1 MSLSTSKTGKN
12 SMWNAGEKNVVS
24 SCSVWQGGEKAEWAS
39 LAVAQECA
47 GTKLADFV
55 LPENAILSNVESNV
69 QKPLWKADWRLWK
82 SVLSIEGLSCCSSK
96 HSCKYLHTET
106 GT

>member
-1 MSLSTSKTGKN
+1 M
-12 SMWNAGEKNVVS
+12 S
-24 SCSVWQGGEKAEWAS
+24 SCVWQRGQEAKWAS

-47 GTKLADFV
+47 GTKPADFV
-55 LPENAILSNVESNV
+55 LPENAIVKCNV

-96 HSCKYLHTET
+96 HCCKYLHTGT
-106 GT
+106 GR